1 MTETST
7 TTASASG
14 ATSAG
19 STALAARPDAVT
31 PRPYVFPEVRT
42 ASIGAG
48 RIVAAHLPGQPIAWL
63 SVLLDGG
70 ALHEPAGLDGLARA
84 TAGLLDEGTA
94 KRSADDFGTAVE
106 SLGGSWSVTT
116 GWETARVSVDLP
128 IREAAA
134 GADLLAEAV
143 RTPAFADT
151 DVERYLADLVAAK
164 HESFARP
171 GPRAQLALRSALYG
185 ADARFGRLAGGDPES
200 VAALD
205 AEAVRAFHATWLRH
219 AGTLLV
225 AGDLDRL
232 DLDALG
238 QAIFGDFPRSGAQRI
253 ATPVALSEPQRLVIA
268 DRPGAV
274 QSTLRI
280 GHPAV
285 TRAQAAQQG
294 VDVVALRLAA
304 TILGGSFTSRL
315 NHELREVKGYTY
327 GAHAGFDFGR
337 PAGIFSFEAEVRTD
351 ATVEAVADTLR
362 VIGEYLDGG
371 ATAQELEKTRAYLA
385 GATPIGLQ
393 TAGAVG
399 SRLVD
404 MVRHSLPEDFVTT
417 EHARLLE
424 VTLDE
429 ANAAMRAALRPAEL
443 VVAVEGDAAVV
454 GTALAGLDL

>member
-1 MTETST
+1 MTETS
-7 TTASASG
+7 
-14 ATSAG
+14 ATSAN
-19 STALAARPDAVT
+19 SSAPVTLAARPEVFP

-42 ASIGAG
+42 VAVGAG
-48 RIVAAHLPGQPIAWL
+48 RVVAAHLPGQPIAWL

-70 ALHEPAGLDGLARA
+70 ALHEPAGLDGLAKA
-84 TAGLLDEGTA
+84 TAGLLDEGTL

-106 SLGGSWSVTT
+106 SLGGSWSVDT
-116 GWETARVSVDLP
+116 GWETARISLDLP

-143 RTPAFADT
+143 RTPAFTDT
-151 DVERYLADLVAAK
+151 DVERYLSDLVAAK
-164 HESFARP
+164 RESFARP

-185 ADARFGRLAGGDPES
+185 ADSRFGRLTGGDPES

-219 AGTLLV
+219 AGTLLI

-232 DLDALG
+232 DVEALG
-238 QAIFGDFPRSGAQRI
+238 RTVFGDFPAST
-253 ATPVALSEPQRLVIA
+253 ATRPAAPVALSQPPRLTIA

-280 GHPAV
+280 GHPTV
-285 TRAQAAQQG
+285 TRAEAAQHG
-294 VDVVALRLAA
+294 IDVVALRIAA
-304 TILGGSFTSRL
+304 TILGGTFTSRV

-327 GAHAGFDFGR
+327 GAHAGFDLGR
-337 PAGIFSFEAEVRTD
+337 PVGLFSFSAEVRTD
-351 ATVEAVADTLR
+351 ATANAVADTLR
-362 VIGEYLDGG
+362 VIDEYLDGG
-371 ATAQELEKTRAYLA
+371 ATSVELEKTRAYLT

-399 SRLVD
+399 SRLVE
-404 MVRHSLPEDFVTT
+404 MVRHGLPTDYVTT
-417 EHARLLE
+417 EHARMLE

-429 ANAAMRAALRPAEL
+429 ANAAVRAALRPEQL
-443 VVAVEGDAAVV
+443 VVAVEGDASVV
-454 GTALAGLDL
+454 GGPLEALSL

>member
-1 MTETST
+1 MNETSVT
-7 TTASASG
+7 PN
-14 ATSAG
+14 
-19 STALAARPDAVT
+19 LAARPDAVP
-31 PRPYVFPEVRT
+31 PRPYIFPQVRT
-42 ASIGAG
+42 ASVGAG
-48 RIVAAHLPGQPIAWL
+48 RILAAHVPGQPIAWL

-84 TAGLLDEGTA
+84 TAGLLDEGTL

-106 SLGGSWSVTT
+106 SLGGSWSVDT
-116 GWETARVSVDLP
+116 GWETARVSLDLP

-134 GADLLAEAV
+134 GAELLAEAV
-143 RTPAFADT
+143 RTPAFTDA

-164 HESFARP
+164 RESFARP
-171 GPRAQLALRSALYG
+171 GPRAQLALRNALYG
-185 ADARFGRLAGGDPES
+185 TDARFGRLTGGDPES

-205 AEAVRAFHATWLRH
+205 ADAVRAFHATWLRH
-219 AGTLLV
+219 AGTLLI
-225 AGDLDRL
+225 AGDLDQL
-232 DLDALG
+232 DVEALG
-238 QAIFGDFPRSGAQRI
+238 RTVFGDFPASSTARPPIPAALPAQN
-253 ATPVALSEPQRLVIA
+253 RLAIA

-280 GHPAV
+280 GHPTV
-285 TRAQAAQQG
+285 TRSEAAQHG
-294 VDVVALRLAA
+294 IDVVALRLGA

-337 PAGIFSFEAEVRTD
+337 PVGLFSFSAEVRTD
-351 ATVEAVADTLR
+351 ATADAVADTLR
-362 VIGEYLDGG
+362 VIDEYLDGG
-371 ATAQELEKTRAYLA
+371 PSTEELEKTRSYLA

-399 SRLVD
+399 SRLVE
-404 MVRHSLPEDFVTT
+404 MVRHGLPADYVTT

-429 ANAAMRAALRPAEL
+429 VNAAVRAALRPAQL
-443 VVAVEGDAAVV
+443 VVAVEGDASVV
-454 GTALAGLDL
+454 GAALEALDL